1 MTATP
6 SPAPAPSY
14 TLYEL
19 RFDHDPEFFAGPNG
33 WKVHLSL
40 LHKQLPYKVEM
51 VNYIELRST
60 VRDRHPVAAGGPPR
74 ITSPAL
80 EISSAGG
87 GGGDGDH
94 PSLLCDSF
102 RIAEY
107 LEASHPDRPSL
118 FSGTSSSS
126 SDAAAVRIGKAY
138 ARLVD
143 LGLGNSDPQW
153 GVWFD
158 LIFPD
163 LQARL
168 DAGANRD
175 YFVSDAR
182 LGPGGY
188 AALMARPGREDLVA
202 RARASLAPV
211 RTALAERPGEFLQG
225 AAPGF
230 ADFVLFGRYAM
241 VRNSNPA
248 LAKLVFED
256 VGEEIR
262 AWVNGIVER
271 YPQIQKHLRPMP

>member
-1 MTATP
+1 MTAT
-6 SPAPAPSY
+6 STPAH

-19 RFDHDPEFFAGPNG
+19 RFDHDPEFYAGPNG

-40 LHKQLPYKVEM
+40 LRKQVPYKVEL
-51 VNYIELRST
+51 VNFLQLQST
-60 VRDRHPVAAGGPPR
+60 IRERHPVAGGGPAR

-80 EISSAGG
+80 EITSVAAADGG
-87 GGGDGDH
+87 TH
-94 PSLLCDSF
+94 KPLLLCDSF

-107 LEASHPDRPSL
+107 LEATYPDRPSL
-118 FSGTSSSS
+118 FSGVAGPA
-126 SDAAAVRIGKAY
+126 DPAAVRVGKAY

-153 GVWFD
+153 GVWYD

-163 LQARL
+163 MQARL
-168 DAGANRD
+168 EPGANRD

-182 LGPGGY
+182 LGPGAY
-188 AALMARPGREDLVA
+188 AAAMARPGKEDLVA
-202 RARASLAPV
+202 RAKASLAPV
-211 RTALAERPGEFLQG
+211 RLALAERPGEFLQG
-225 AAPGF
+225 PEPGF

-248 LAKLVFED
+248 LAKRVFDD

-262 AWVNGIVER
+262 EWVKGGPEFEPR
-271 YPQIQKHLRPMP
+271 